1 MKSNDVLTLLKAGYT
16 KEEIQAMDQEQAPV
30 RPEEVSEP
38 DNDPVENITAPEDVK
53 SNKEMTPED
62 MYSQMLQKMQ
72 DMLNDGLANIQKA
85 NIAAAE
91 MPEVHEQTPEDIIAK
106 IIAPEVKKK

>member
-30 RPEEVSEP
+30 RPEDVSDP
-38 DNDPVENITAPEDVK
+38 DVDPVENNAPEDVK

-91 MPEVHEQTPEDIIAK
+91 MPEVHEQTPEDLIAK

>member
-30 RPEEVSEP
+30 MPEEVSDP
-38 DNDPVENITAPEDVK
+38 DISPVENNTPEDVIK
-53 SNKEMTPED
+53 NKEMTPED

-72 DMLNDGLANIQKA
+72 DMLSDGLANIQKA

-91 MPEVHEQTPEDIIAK
+91 MPEVHEQTPEDLIAK
-106 IIAPEVKKK
+106 IIAPEVKKR

>member
-30 RPEEVSEP
+30 MPADVSDP
-38 DNDPVENITAPEDVK
+38 DDDPVENITAPEDVK
-53 SNKEMTPED
+53 NNKEMTPED

>member
-30 RPEEVSEP
+30 RPEDVSDP
-38 DNDPVENITAPEDVK
+38 DDDPVENNAPEDVK

-62 MYSQMLQKMQ
+62 MYTTMLQKMQ
-72 DMLNDGLANIQKA
+72 DMLSDGLANIQKA

-91 MPEVHEQTPEDIIAK
+91 MPEVHEQTPEDLIAK
-106 IIAPEVKKK
+106 IIAPDVKKR

>member
-30 RPEEVSEP
+30 RPEVVSDP
-38 DNDPVENITAPEDVK
+38 DDDPVENITAPEDVK
-53 SNKEMTPED
+53 NNKEMTPED

-91 MPEVHEQTPEDIIAK
+91 MPDAHEQTPEDIIAK

>member
-30 RPEEVSEP
+30 RPEDVSDP
-38 DNDPVENITAPEDVK
+38 DDDPVENNAPEDVK
-53 SNKEMTPED
+53 NNKEMTPED

-91 MPEVHEQTPEDIIAK
+91 MPDVHEQTPEDIIAK

>member
-30 RPEEVSEP
+30 GPEEVSDP
-38 DNDPVENITAPEDVK
+38 DDDPVENKAPEDVT
-53 SNKEMTPED
+53 SNKEMKPED

-106 IIAPEVKKK
+106 IIAPDVKKK